1 MKDTPGA
8 VAWGPGRPQDSRPGT
23 AGAVVSE
30 ELGTVWE
37 VGRARVLSHHKTNKR
52 TNNTYTQKNL
62 VYNPGFHESA
72 PILHLL
78 MI

>member
-8 VAWGPGRPQDSRPGT
+8 VAWGPGRPQDSSPGK

-37 VGRARVLSHHKTNKR
+37 VGRARVLSHHKTNKHHTHR
-52 TNNTYTQKNL
+52 EKSCL
-62 VYNPGFHESA
+62 
-72 PILHLL
+72 
-78 MI
+78 